1 MANNNDND
9 DWSKWRL
16 LVLKDLE
23 RLDENIKLFDPKINS
38 IVEQIQTSIDNKF
51 DKLEQKLENDFN
63 KRLRDLEVAM
73 ITLKVK
79 ASTISAVVAVTV
91 SVGLS
96 LFKIYIG

>member
-79 ASTISAVVAVTV
+79 ASTISAVVAVAV